1 MRLVRD
7 SALTQIRARDLPA
20 GSPEADRSPGSRT
33 GMIPLSELDTELQI
47 SGLQG
52 VVINERHRLLRF
64 LAARGAGE
72 DAEDLLHELWQ
83 RVASAAA
90 QPISDPMSYLFRA
103 AENLMRDVRRSKVSR
118 ERRQFDWH
126 DTAPTAEEEPL
137 GERVLIARERLRT
150 VEAVLEQL
158 GPRIAQVFRRYRIEG
173 VSQII
178 IAQEMGISLSS
189 VEKDLQKAYR
199 AVAQLKAK
207 FDAE

>member
-7 SALTQIRARDLPA
+7 SAF
-20 GSPEADRSPGSRT
+20 SPHRT
-33 GMIPLSELDTELQI
+33 GDFRAASPAADDDQAARAKAIPLPELDTELQI

-52 VVINERHRLLRF
+52 VVINERSRLLRF

-72 DAEDLLHELWQ
+72 DAEDLLQELWQ
-83 RVASAAA
+83 RVSMATA

-103 AENLMRDVRRSKVSR
+103 AENLMRDVRRSRVSR

-126 DTAPTAEEEPL
+126 DTGPTAEEEPT
-137 GERVLIARERLRT
+137 GERVLIARERLR
-150 VEAVLEQL
+150 AVDAMLEQL
-158 GPRIAQVFRRYRIEG
+158 GPRVAQVFRRYRIEG
-173 VSQII
+173 ASQIN
-178 IAQEMGISLSS
+178 IAQELGISLSS